1 MIKTKKRSKIMKH
14 NLQEKNRKV
23 WVLLTW
29 LIAVALLLSGCG
41 QAKPKVYRVGIL
53 SGFDFPGDSVEDGF
67 IAGMAELGYV
77 EGENIIYDLQ
87 ETHVVDMQGYQGIT
101 QKFVDDKVDLI
112 LSFPSEASLVAKQ
125 VAEGSGVPVVFSFAA
140 GEGLYES
147 VQAPGGDITGVRYP
161 LIEIG
166 ISHFEVTMQ
175 LVPDAKKVL
184 IPYFTDYPI
193 LPPQFEAIA
202 PLAEAAGVTIVKAPV
217 TSGDEMQAFFDD
229 LLAEAAEGEP
239 DIDAIMYLVGPAS
252 TSPDIASVVAQFGAE
267 YQIPIATGTILGPDD
282 TWTITDVNVGFYTS
296 GELAAPLAD
305 KILQGVPAGTIPVV
319 TPNTYLRVNYAAAQE
334 FGVTV
339 PEGLLKQADEII
351 R

>member
-1 MIKTKKRSKIMKH
+1 MEHIFQGKSRKI
-14 NLQEKNRKV
+14 
-23 WVLLTW
+23 WVLFTW
-29 LIAVALLLSGCG
+29 LIAATLLISGCG
-41 QAKPKVYRVGIL
+41 GGQSSKVYRVGIL
-53 SGFDFPGDSVEDGF
+53 SGFDFPGDSVADGF
-67 IAGMAELGYV
+67 IAAMAELGYV
-77 EGENIIYDLQ
+77 EGENITYDLQ
-87 ETHVVDMQGYQGIT
+87 ETHVVDMQGYQDIT
-101 QKFVDDKVDLI
+101 QKFVDDEVDLI
-112 LSFPSEASLVAKQ
+112 FSFPSEASLVAKQ
-125 VAEGSGVPVVFSFAA
+125 VAEGSGVPVIFSFAA

-147 VQAPGGDITGVRYP
+147 VQTPGGNITGVRYP

-166 ISHFEVTMQ
+166 MSHFEVTMQ
-175 LVPDAKKVL
+175 LVPNAKKVL

-229 LLAEAAEGEP
+229 LLAEAAGSEP

-282 TWTITDVNVGFYTS
+282 NWTITDINVGFYNS

-305 KILQGVPAGTIPVV
+305 KIFKGVPAGTIPVV
-319 TPNTYLRVNYAAAQE
+319 SPEPYLHINFTAAQE
-334 FGVTV
+334 SGLTV

>member
-1 MIKTKKRSKIMKH
+1 MLDKNNSQSKS
-14 NLQEKNRKV
+14 QKV
-23 WVLLTW
+23 WALLTW
-29 LIAVALLLSGCG
+29 IIIPILLLSGCG
-41 QAKPKVYRVGIL
+41 GGQSSKVYRVGIL
-53 SGFDFPGDSVEDGF
+53 SGFDFPGDSVADGF
-67 IAGMAELGYV
+67 IAAMAELGYV

-87 ETHVVDMQGYQGIT
+87 ETHVVDMQGYQDIT
-101 QKFVDDKVDLI
+101 QKFVDDEVDLI

-140 GEGLYES
+140 GPLYES
-147 VQAPGGDITGVRYP
+147 IQAPGGDITGVRYP
-161 LIEIG
+161 LIEIAKG
-166 ISHFEVTMQ
+166 HFEITMQ

-217 TSGDEMQAFFDD
+217 TSGDEMQAFFDN

-267 YQIPIATGTILGPDD
+267 YQIPITTGTILGPDD
-282 TWTITDVNVGFYTS
+282 TWTITDVNVGFYNS

-305 KILQGVPAGTIPVV
+305 KIFQGVPAGTIPVV
-319 TPNTYLRVNYAAAQE
+319 SPEPYLHINFTAAQE
-334 FGVTV
+334 FGLTV

>member
-1 MIKTKKRSKIMKH
+1 MLDKNNSQSKS
-14 NLQEKNRKV
+14 QKV
-23 WVLLTW
+23 WALLTW
-29 LIAVALLLSGCG
+29 IIIPILLLSGCG
-41 QAKPKVYRVGIL
+41 GGQSSKVYRVGIL
-53 SGFDFPGDSVEDGF
+53 SGFDFPGDSVADGF
-67 IAGMAELGYV
+67 IAAMAELGYV

-87 ETHVVDMQGYQGIT
+87 ETHVVDMQGYQDIT
-101 QKFVDDKVDLI
+101 QKFVDDEVDLI

-140 GEGLYES
+140 GPLYES
-147 VQAPGGDITGVRYP
+147 IQAPGGNITGVRYP
-161 LIEIG
+161 LIEVAKG
-166 ISHFEVTMQ
+166 HFEITMQ

-267 YQIPIATGTILGPDD
+267 YQIPITTGTILGPDD
-282 TWTITDVNVGFYTS
+282 TWTITDVNVGFYNS

-305 KILQGVPAGTIPVV
+305 KIFQGVPAGTIPVV
-319 TPNTYLRVNYAAAQE
+319 SPEPYLHINFTAAQE
-334 FGVTV
+334 FGLTV

>member
-1 MIKTKKRSKIMKH
+1 MEH
-14 NLQEKNRKV
+14 NLQGKSRKI

-29 LIAVALLLSGCG
+29 LIAVTLLVSGCG
-41 QAKPKVYRVGIL
+41 GGQSSKVYRVGIL
-53 SGFDFPGDSVEDGF
+53 SGFDFPGDSVADGF
-67 IAGMAELGYV
+67 IAAMAELGYV

-87 ETHVVDMQGYQGIT
+87 ETHVVDMQGYQDIA
-101 QKFVDDKVDLI
+101 QKFVDDEVDLI
-112 LSFPSEASLVAKQ
+112 LSFPSEASLIAKQ
-125 VAEGSGVPVVFSFAA
+125 VAEGSGVPVIFSFAA

-147 VQAPGGDITGVRYP
+147 VQAPGGNITGVRYP
-161 LIEIG
+161 LIEIAKG
-166 ISHFEVTMQ
+166 HFEITMQ

-229 LLAEAAEGEP
+229 LLAEGEP
-239 DIDAIMYLVGPAS
+239 DIDAIFYLVGPAS

-282 TWTITDVNVGFYTS
+282 TWTITDVNVGFYNS

-305 KILQGVPAGTIPVV
+305 KIFRGVPAGTIPVV
-319 TPNTYLRVNYAAAQE
+319 SPEPYLHINFAAAQE
-334 FGVTV
+334 FGLTV

>member
-1 MIKTKKRSKIMKH
+1 MKH

-87 ETHVVDMQGYQGIT
+87 KTHVVDMQGYQDIT
-101 QKFVDDKVDLI
+101 QKFIDDKVDLI
-112 LSFPSEASLVAKQ
+112 LSYPSEASLAAKQ

-140 GEGLYES
+140 GPGLYDS
-147 VQAPGGDITGVRYP
+147 IQAPGGDVTGVRYP
-161 LIEIG
+161 LIEIAKA
-166 ISHFEVTMQ
+166 HFDITMQ

-184 IPYFTDYPI
+184 IPYYTDYPI

-202 PLAEAAGVTIVKAPV
+202 PLAEAAGVTIVKASV

-229 LLAEAAEGEP
+229 LLAQAAEGEP
-239 DIDAIMYLVGPAS
+239 DIDAIMYLVGPA
-252 TSPDIASVVAQFGAE
+252 
-267 YQIPIATGTILGPDD
+267 
-282 TWTITDVNVGFYTS
+282 
-296 GELAAPLAD
+296 
-305 KILQGVPAGTIPVV
+305 
-319 TPNTYLRVNYAAAQE
+319 
-334 FGVTV
+334 
-339 PEGLLKQADEII
+339 
-351 R
+351 

>member
-1 MIKTKKRSKIMKH
+1 MLDKNNSQSKS
-14 NLQEKNRKV
+14 QKV
-23 WVLLTW
+23 WALLTW
-29 LIAVALLLSGCG
+29 IIIPILLLSGCG
-41 QAKPKVYRVGIL
+41 GGQSSKVYRVGIL
-53 SGFDFPGDSVEDGF
+53 SGFDFPGDSVADGF
-67 IAGMAELGYV
+67 IAAMAELGYV

-87 ETHVVDMQGYQGIT
+87 ETHVVDMQGYQDIT
-101 QKFVDDKVDLI
+101 QKFVDDEVDLI

-140 GEGLYES
+140 GPLYES
-147 VQAPGGDITGVRYP
+147 IQAPGGNITGVRYP
-161 LIEIG
+161 LIEVAKG
-166 ISHFEVTMQ
+166 HFEITMQ

-184 IPYFTDYPI
+184 IPSFRDYPI
-193 LPPQFEAIA
+193 EPPQFEAIA

-267 YQIPIATGTILGPDD
+267 YQIPITTGTILGPDD
-282 TWTITDVNVGFYTS
+282 TWTITDVNVGFYNS

-305 KILQGVPAGTIPVV
+305 KIFQGVPAGTIPVV
-319 TPNTYLRVNYAAAQE
+319 SPEPYLHINFTAAQE
-334 FGVTV
+334 FGLTV